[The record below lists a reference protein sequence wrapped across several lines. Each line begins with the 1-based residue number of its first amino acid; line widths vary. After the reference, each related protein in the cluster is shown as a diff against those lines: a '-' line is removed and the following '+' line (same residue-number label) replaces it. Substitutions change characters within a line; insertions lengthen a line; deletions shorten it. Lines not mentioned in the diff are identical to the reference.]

1 MRKSRERNNAKIS
14 RQKSGNYAK
23 KKHENFAKNYCRFK
37 RFFLVI
43 GWLMASWIR
52 VIVRGR
58 TETQK
63 DSEGNQKKNY

>member
-1 MRKSRERNNAKIS
+1 MQKFPDKKAEIMR
-14 RQKSGNYAK
+14 
-23 KKHENFAKNYCRFK
+23 KKHENFAKKYGRFK